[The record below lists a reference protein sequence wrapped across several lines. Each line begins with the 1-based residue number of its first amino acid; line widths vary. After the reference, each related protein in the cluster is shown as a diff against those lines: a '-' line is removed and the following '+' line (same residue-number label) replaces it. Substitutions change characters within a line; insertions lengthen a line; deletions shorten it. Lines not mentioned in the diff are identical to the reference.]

1 MFKWISKIN
10 SLVGAVTP
18 INKLAYTNLPIQDFR
33 VKELNQLSN
42 DYDSPD
48 KADVSSEEEKSL

>member
-18 INKLAYTNLPIQDFR
+18 INKLDNTNSPIQDFR